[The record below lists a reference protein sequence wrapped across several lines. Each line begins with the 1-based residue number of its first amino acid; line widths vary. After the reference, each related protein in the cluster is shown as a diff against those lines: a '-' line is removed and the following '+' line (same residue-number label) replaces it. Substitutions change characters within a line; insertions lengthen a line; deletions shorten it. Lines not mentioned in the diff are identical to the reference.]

1 MTLGSFVTVR
11 GDEAGQSKLDK
22 AEKLGTKL
30 LTEDDFLQLIVE
42 KSASSGGAMKL
53 KEKEN
58 KTPSPEIKK
67 EPQEDKKEA
76 KKEVKKEPQDIKKE
90 VKKEPQDIK
99 KEVKKETSSTW
110 GALKPKTPLEEAIGF
125 QIPKIPVP
133 SAESKVSLF
142 FYFFA

>member
-1 MTLGSFVTVR
+1 MTLGSLVLVR

-22 AEKLGTKL
+22 AEKLGTKF

-42 KSASSGGAMKL
+42 KSASSGGSMKL

-67 EPQEDKKEA
+67 EPQEVKKDA
-76 KKEVKKEPQDIKKE
+76 KKEPQDIKKE
-90 VKKEPQDIK
+90 VKKD
-99 KEVKKETSSTW
+99 TNSTW
-110 GALKPKTPLEEAIGF
+110 GTLKPKTPLEEAIGF

-133 SAESKVSLF
+133 SAESKVSHRF
-142 FYFFA
+142 FSACKDF

>member
-1 MTLGSFVTVR
+1 VTLGSFVLVR

-67 EPQEDKKEA
+67 EPLEAKKEA

-90 VKKEPQDIK
+90 VKKD
-99 KEVKKETSSTW
+99 TNSTW
-110 GALKPKTPLEEAIGF
+110 GTLKQKTPLEEAIGF

-133 SAESKVSLF
+133 SVESKVSPFFLLF
-142 FYFFA
+142 CIKKI

>member
-1 MTLGSFVTVR
+1 VTLGSFVTVR

>member
-1 MTLGSFVTVR
+1 MTLGSFVLVR

-67 EPQEDKKEA
+67 EPQE
-76 KKEVKKEPQDIKKE
+76 VKKETKKE

-110 GALKPKTPLEEAIGF
+110 GTLKPKTPLEEAIGF
-125 QIPKIPVP
+125 HIPKIPVP
-133 SAESKVSLF
+133 PAESKVSH
-142 FYFFA
+142 